1 VAAAVLT
8 REVFD
13 AGVVASAAI
22 TPVVVALV
30 SDSIY
35 LAARPGRDQ
44 PAEPSSDAAPATGS
58 PPPSPAP
65 PRRRLPIIG
74 AVLIGLLAFV
84 IAVLVL
90 TVPEAV
96 SGKSITGGD
105 ERTTF
110 FGSNADKPWN
120 TGDQFRSC
128 FDSLD
133 ALGDCVDE
141 ILQ

>member
-1 VAAAVLT
+1 VVASVASVVAAVLT
-8 REVFD
+8 RELFD

-30 SDSIY
+30 SDSLY
-35 LAARPGRDQ
+35 VAGRFGRAE
-44 PAEPSSDAAPATGS
+44 PAEAEPAPA
-58 PPPSPAP
+58 
-65 PRRRLPIIG
+65 PRRRLPIVG
-74 AVLIGLLAFV
+74 AILIGLLAFV

-90 TVPEAV
+90 TVSEAV

-105 ERTTF
+105 EQTTF
-110 FGSNADKPWN
+110 FGSNEGKPWN
-120 TGDQFRSC
+120 TGEQFRSC

-133 ALGDCVDE
+133 ALGDCVNE

>member
-1 VAAAVLT
+1 MLT

-30 SDSIY
+30 SDGIY
-35 LAARPGRDQ
+35 LAAHPGRDQ
-44 PAEPSSDAAPATGS
+44 TARSATEPATGS
-58 PPPSPAP
+58 PPPPPP
-65 PRRRLPIIG
+65 PRRRLPIVG
-74 AVLIGLLAFV
+74 AILIGLLAFV
-84 IAVLVL
+84 IAALIL

-96 SGKSITGGD
+96 TGKSITGGD
-105 ERTTF
+105 EQTTF
-110 FGSNADKPWN
+110 FGPNEDKPWN

-133 ALGDCVDE
+133 ALGDCVNE

>member
-1 VAAAVLT
+1 MLT

-13 AGVVASAAI
+13 AGVVGSAAI

-35 LAARPGRDQ
+35 LATRSGRDK
-44 PAEPSSDAAPATGS
+44 PAEPTPGSDPATGS
-58 PPPSPAP
+58 PTPSPPPP
-65 PRRRLPIIG
+65 PRRRLPIVG
-74 AVLIGLLAFV
+74 AILIGLLAFV

-96 SGKSITGGD
+96 TGKSITGGD
-105 ERTTF
+105 EQTTF
-110 FGSNADKPWN
+110 FGSNEDKPWS
-120 TGDQFRSC
+120 TGDRFRNC

-141 ILQ
+141 ILR

>member
-1 VAAAVLT
+1 VASVASVIAAVLT

-22 TPVVVALV
+22 TPVVVALA
-30 SDSIY
+30 SDGMY
-35 LAARPGRDQ
+35 LAARSGGDPQ
-44 PAEPSSDAAPATGS
+44 PPPEPATGA
-58 PPPSPAP
+58 PPPP
-65 PRRRLPIIG
+65 PRRRLPIVG
-74 AVLIGLLAFV
+74 AILIGLLAFV

-96 SGKSITGGD
+96 TGKSITGSD
-105 ERTTF
+105 EQTTF
-110 FGSNADKPWN
+110 FGSNEDMPWN
-120 TGDQFRSC
+120 TGDEFRGC

-141 ILQ
+141 IVR